1 MFVKTQ
7 FDTIINLAEFEK
19 IKIEWSV
26 KSPNSENVYHI
37 IYAVSEKRSDP
48 IGVSGT
54 STRTSKSE
62 TLAQFP
68 QSMEE
73 QAKNAYEYLFTAL
86 FQGKTAFDMTDYTSQ
101 R

>member
-26 KSPNSENVYHI
+26 KSPNSENVHHI
-37 IYAVSEKRSDP
+37 ISAVSEERSAP

-62 TLAQFP
+62 TLALFP
-68 QSMEE
+68 QDMTK

-86 FQGKTAFDMTDYTSQ
+86 FQGETAFDMTHYTS
-101 R
+101 